1 MDQAG
6 ASSPNLGD
14 SEREQAADHA
24 PLRGLVI
31 HEIIREQ
38 GEHELKRR
46 ASALFWSALAAGLS
60 MGLSFLAVVWLRA
73 GLPDAPW
80 RHLVT
85 SLGYTAG
92 FVAVVLGRQQ
102 LFTESTLTAV
112 LPALTHRNAGAFAA
126 LARLWAVVLVGNII
140 GTWLIAGALNL
151 SGVFE
156 AEVYE
161 AMAETG
167 REAIGHPVW
176 PTFVKAVFAGWIIA
190 LMVWLLPSSRSA
202 RLWVIVFMTYLIA
215 AGKLSHIIAG
225 SSEGAWTVLSGHAS
239 IGQYFGQF
247 FLPTLIGNVLGG
259 TTLVALLNHAPFSD
273 EVRSEGAEPSE
284 HGPMAER

>member
-1 MDQAG
+1 MEQAG
-6 ASSPNLGD
+6 AASPHLGG
-14 SEREQAADHA
+14 SEKQQAADHA

-60 MGLSFLAVVWLRA
+60 MGLSFMAVVWMRA
-73 GLPDAPW
+73 ALPEATW
-80 RHLVT
+80 RHLIT
-85 SLGYTAG
+85 SIGYTAG

-112 LPALTHRNAGAFAA
+112 LPVLTHRDGKSFAA
-126 LARLWAVVLVGNII
+126 LLRLWAVVLTGNIA
-140 GTWLIAGALNL
+140 GTWLIAAALNL

-156 AEVYE
+156 ADVYK

-167 REAIGHPVW
+167 REALGHGVW

-202 RLWVIVFMTYLIA
+202 RLWVIVFMTWLIA
-215 AGKLSHIIAG
+215 LGKLSHIIAG
-225 SSEGAWTVLSGHAS
+225 SSEAAWMVLSGHAYL
-239 IGQYFGQF
+239 GEYLGRF

-259 TTLVALLNHAPFSD
+259 ITLVALLNHAPFSD
-273 EVRSEGAEPSE
+273 EVRNAAPEGE
-284 HGPMAER
+284 HGPMSGA